1 VLIVIPDETAETNR
15 DSISIP
21 VLGSFIASMSIDS
34 KKVELADL
42 PPQARHRRPRSPPPA
57 PALRRRLLRR
67 PDSWRC
73 VVKI

>member
-21 VLGSFIASMSIDS
+21 VLGSLIASMSFDS

-42 PPQARHRRPRSPPPA
+42 LPQDPPPA
-57 PALRRRLLRR
+57 TA
-67 PDSWRC
+67 
-73 VVKI
+73 

>member
-21 VLGSFIASMSIDS
+21 VLGSLIASMSFDS

-42 PPQARHRRPRSPPPA
+42 PPQDPPPA
-57 PALRRRLLRR
+57 TA
-67 PDSWRC
+67 
-73 VVKI
+73 